1 MRSRDKRMQPKLWLS
16 WSTGKDS
23 AWALHVL
30 RTQGEYEIAGLLTTG
45 TSAFDRVSM
54 HGVRRELAAAQSA
67 VTGLP
72 LRWVELPYP
81 CPNAQYET
89 IMSELMRQAL
99 SEGVTHV
106 AFGDLF
112 LEEIRAYRER
122 NLAGSGIT
130 PVFPLWQAD
139 TARLAKEMT
148 AGGLRA
154 VLVCVDPKQ
163 LPGAFAGRTFDDG
176 LLAELPSG
184 VDPCGENGE
193 FHTFCCAGPMFERP
207 IPVRSGSS
215 IERDGF
221 VFSDLLLDDGSGGC
235 A

>member
-1 MRSRDKRMQPKLWLS
+1 MRPRLWLS

-30 RTQGEYEIAGLLTTG
+30 RAQGEYEITGLLTTG
-45 TSAFDRVSM
+45 TSAFGRVSM
-54 HGVRRELAAAQSA
+54 HGVRRELAEAQAA
-67 VTGLP
+67 VTGVA

-81 CPNAQYET
+81 CPNAQYEA
-89 IMSELMRQAL
+89 IMRDLMRQAR
-99 SEGVTHV
+99 SEGVTRV

-122 NLAGSGIT
+122 NLAGSGIA

-148 AGGLRA
+148 ASGLRA

-163 LPGAFAGRTFDDG
+163 LSGAFAGRTFDDT
-176 LLAELPSG
+176 LLAELPPA

-193 FHTFCCAGPMFERP
+193 FHTFCCAGPMFARP
-207 IPVRSGSS
+207 IPLRPGGSV
-215 IERDGF
+215 ERDGF
-221 VFSDLLLDDGSGGC
+221 VFSDLLLDDGSGAC

>member
-1 MRSRDKRMQPKLWLS
+1 MRPKLWLS

-30 RTQGEYEIAGLLTTG
+30 RERGEFEVAGLLTTG
-45 TSAFDRVSM
+45 TTVFDRVSM
-54 HGVRRELAAAQSA
+54 HGVRHELALEQARAAGVA
-67 VTGLP
+67 LH
-72 LRWVELPYP
+72 WVELPYP
-81 CPNAQYET
+81 CPNARYEA
-89 IMSELMRQAL
+89 IMGEVVQQAI

-112 LEEIRAYRER
+112 LAEVRAYRER
-122 NLAGSGIT
+122 MLAGTGLT

-139 TARLAKEMT
+139 TRLLAQEMT

-163 LPGAFAGRTFDDG
+163 LAPSFAGRSFDDR
-176 LLAELPSG
+176 LLADLPLS

-193 FHTFCCAGPMFERP
+193 FHTFCCAGPMFDRP
-207 IPVRSGSS
+207 IPVRSGSTV
-215 IERDGF
+215 ERDGF
-221 VFSDLLLDDGSGGC
+221 VYSDLLLDLQASACG
-235 A
+235 

>member
-1 MRSRDKRMQPKLWLS
+1 MRPKLWLS

-30 RTQGEYEIAGLLTTG
+30 RGQGEFEVAGLLTTG
-45 TSAFDRVSM
+45 TSTFDRVSM
-54 HGVRRELAAAQSA
+54 HGVRHELAEEQARA
-67 VTGLP
+67 VGVP

-81 CPNAQYET
+81 CPNARYEA
-89 IMSELMRQAL
+89 IMGEVVQQAV

-112 LEEIRAYRER
+112 LAEVRAYRER
-122 NLAGSGIT
+122 MLAGSGLT
-130 PVFPLWQAD
+130 PVFPLWPAD
-139 TARLAKEMT
+139 TARLARQMT
-148 AGGLRA
+148 ASGLRA

-163 LPGAFAGRTFDDG
+163 LPAAYAGRTFDER
-176 LLAELPSG
+176 LLAELPPS

-193 FHTFCCAGPMFERP
+193 FHTFCCAGPMFGRP
-207 IPVRSGSS
+207 IVVRSGLTV
-215 IERDGF
+215 ERDGF
-221 VFSDLLLDDGSGGC
+221 VYSDLVLDTLGSAC

>member
-1 MRSRDKRMQPKLWLS
+1 MRAKLWLS

-30 RTQGEYEIAGLLTTG
+30 RAQGQFEVAGLLTTG

-54 HGVRRELAAAQSA
+54 HGVRHELAEAQARAAG
-67 VTGLP
+67 VP
-72 LRWVELPYP
+72 LRWIELPYP
-81 CPNAQYET
+81 CPNARYEA
-89 IMSELMRQAL
+89 IMGEAVQQAI

-112 LEEIRAYRER
+112 LAEVRAYRER
-122 NLAGSGIT
+122 MLAGSGLA
-130 PVFPLWQAD
+130 PVFPLWHAD
-139 TARLAKEMT
+139 TTRLAKEMT
-148 AGGLRA
+148 IGGLRA
-154 VLVCVDPKQ
+154 LLVCVDPKQ
-163 LPGAFAGRTFDDG
+163 LSPAYAGRSFDDQ
-176 LLAELPSG
+176 LLAELPAG

-207 IPVRSGSS
+207 IPVRSGSTV
-215 IERDGF
+215 ERDGF
-221 VFSDLLLDDGSGGC
+221 VYTDLVIDSRDAAC

>member
-1 MRSRDKRMQPKLWLS
+1 MKRKLWLS

-30 RTQGEYEIAGLLTTG
+30 RERGEYEVAGLLTTG
-45 TSAFDRVSM
+45 TSAFGRVSM
-54 HGVRRELAAAQSA
+54 HGVRRELAQAQSSA
-67 VTGLP
+67 AGVP
-72 LRWVELPYP
+72 LRWVDLPYP
-81 CPNAQYET
+81 CPNARYEA
-89 IMSELMRQAL
+89 IMGEVVQQAV

-112 LEEIRAYRER
+112 LAEIRAYRER
-122 NLAGSGIT
+122 MLAGSGLA

-139 TARLAKEMT
+139 TARLAKEIT
-148 AGGLRA
+148 TSGLRA

-163 LPGAFAGRTFDDG
+163 LPAGYAGRTFDDR

-215 IERDGF
+215 VERDGF
-221 VFSDLLLDDGSGGC
+221 VFSDLVLDTQGSACG
-235 A
+235 

>member
-1 MRSRDKRMQPKLWLS
+1 
-16 WSTGKDS
+16 
-23 AWALHVL
+23 
-30 RTQGEYEIAGLLTTG
+30 
-45 TSAFDRVSM
+45 
-54 HGVRRELAAAQSA
+54 
-67 VTGLP
+67 
-72 LRWVELPYP
+72 
-81 CPNAQYET
+81 
-89 IMSELMRQAL
+89 
-99 SEGVTHV
+99 
-106 AFGDLF
+106 
-112 LEEIRAYRER
+112 
-122 NLAGSGIT
+122 
-130 PVFPLWQAD
+130 
-139 TARLAKEMT
+139 MT

>member
-1 MRSRDKRMQPKLWLS
+1 MRPKLWLS

-30 RTQGEYEIAGLLTTG
+30 RGQGEFEVAGLLTTG

-54 HGVRRELAAAQSA
+54 HGVRHELAEEQARAAD
-67 VTGLP
+67 VP

-81 CPNAQYET
+81 CPNARYEA
-89 IMSELMRQAL
+89 IMGEVVQQAV

-112 LEEIRAYRER
+112 LAEVRAYRER
-122 NLAGSGIT
+122 MLAGSGLT
-130 PVFPLWQAD
+130 PVFPLWPAD
-139 TARLAKEMT
+139 TTRLAREMT
-148 AGGLRA
+148 ASGLRA

-163 LPGAFAGRTFDDG
+163 LSPAYAGRTFDER
-176 LLAELPSG
+176 LLAELPPS

-193 FHTFCCAGPMFERP
+193 FHTFCCAGPMFGRP
-207 IPVRSGSS
+207 IAVRSGVSV
-215 IERDGF
+215 ERDGF
-221 VFSDLLLDDGSGGC
+221 VYSDLVLDTLGSAC

>member
-1 MRSRDKRMQPKLWLS
+1 MQRKLWLS

-23 AWALHVL
+23 AWSLHVL
-30 RTQGEYEIAGLLTTG
+30 RGQGEFEVAGLLTTG
-45 TSAFDRVSM
+45 TREFDRVSM
-54 HGVRRELAAAQSA
+54 HGVRRELAEEQARAA
-67 VTGLP
+67 GIP

-81 CPNAQYET
+81 CPNVHYEL
-89 IMSELMRQAL
+89 IMGEVVQQAI

-112 LEEIRAYRER
+112 LPEIRAYRER
-122 NLAGSGIT
+122 MLAGSGLT

-148 AGGLRA
+148 ASGLRA

-163 LPGAFAGRTFDDG
+163 LPAAYAGRAFDDG
-176 LLAELPSG
+176 LLADLPSN

-193 FHTFCCAGPMFERP
+193 FHTFCCAGPMFDRP

-215 IERDGF
+215 VERDGF
-221 VFSDLLLDDGSGGC
+221 VYSDLLLGSRGDACG
-235 A
+235 